1 MAEGEKTEKATP
13 KKRRD
18 ERKKGH
24 VMMSKDVV
32 SVASLVGSVLVLR
45 VTLASS
51 ADQIGRFM
59 AYCISMAKDNSL
71 ASIPKEVMYQGIV
84 LLARVVGPL
93 VAITILLTLIA
104 TMGQTRLLVSFE
116 SIKPKFSK
124 LNPINGFKN
133 LFSLKSV
140 VELLKN
146 LIKISILLYIIYT
159 SLRDI
164 MEVAERYLYA
174 DILGACAHLLNATFI
189 MLMKVI
195 LAFIIIAAADFLYQW
210 WDFERQMKM
219 TKQEVKE
226 EYKQTEG
233 DPQVKGRIK
242 QLQRQMSQS
251 RMMQQVPGADVVVRN
266 PTHVAVALRYHPG
279 EDAAPVVLAK
289 GLDYLAL
296 KIVEVAEAN
305 DVVTIENVPL
315 ARQLYAEAELNQA
328 IPPDLYEA
336 VADVMVYLYKM
347 DRIQAPADMKRE
359 LAQPQ

>member
-1 MAEGEKTEKATP
+1 
-13 KKRRD
+13 
-18 ERKKGH
+18 
-24 VMMSKDVV
+24 MSKDVV
-32 SVASLVGSVLVLR
+32 AVASLVGSVMILR
-45 VTLASS
+45 LTLRSS

-59 AYCISMAKDNSL
+59 SYCIAMAKDNSL

-93 VAITILLTLIA
+93 VAVTILLTLIA

-133 LFSLKSV
+133 LFSLKSI

-164 MEVAERYLYA
+164 MEVSERYLYA
-174 DILGACAHLLNATFI
+174 DILGAGTHLLNAIFVK
-189 MLMKVI
+189 LLKVI
-195 LAFIIIAAADFLYQW
+195 LAFIVIAAADFLYQW

-251 RMMQQVPGADVVVRN
+251 RMMQQVPDADVVVRN

-279 EDAAPVVLAK
+279 EDAAPIVLAK

-328 IPPDLYEA
+328 IPSDLYEA

-347 DRIQAPADMKRE
+347 DRIQAPADMRRE